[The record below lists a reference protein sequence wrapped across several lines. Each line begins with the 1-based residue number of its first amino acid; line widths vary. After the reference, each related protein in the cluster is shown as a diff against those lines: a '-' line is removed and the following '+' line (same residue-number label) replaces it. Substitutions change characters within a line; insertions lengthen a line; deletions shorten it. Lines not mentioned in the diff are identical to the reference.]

1 MKKTFTL
8 IELLVV
14 IAIIAILA
22 AMLLPALQQ
31 ARDRAKATS
40 CLNNLKTL
48 GTCTTM
54 YAGDWKNYFP
64 PRYMTLNY
72 RNAMYPYTGVD
83 PVKIKTWKA
92 QTVRDSGIYHCPADD
107 FFAQKLVAC
116 WSYGFNVYFMSH
128 EFPGGYGPDLQPT
141 GFALKL
147 DRVSSPSR
155 KVLLADNYHPSLYNI
170 ALDQNC
176 WPCWRTSAPGRSGI
190 EKGIVFRHGGKT
202 SVLHPDAHVSSKD
215 EGHFLQTDN
224 RYFLGPYNAV
234 YKL

>member
-72 RNAMYPYTGVD
+72 RDAMYPYTGVD

-92 QTVRDSGIYHCPADD
+92 QTVRDSGIYHCPGDE

-116 WSYGFNVYFMSH
+116 WSYGFNVYYMSYG
-128 EFPGGYGPDLQPT
+128 FPDGYSPAQQPT

-155 KVLLADNYHPSLYNI
+155 KLLLADNYNPGLYSTP
-170 ALDQNC
+170 LDQNC
-176 WPCWRTSAPGRSGI
+176 WPCWRTSAPGRSGL
-190 EKGIVFRHGGKT
+190 EKGIVFRHGGKA
-202 SVLHPDAHVSSKD
+202 SVLHPDAHVSSEG